1 MTYTVGSYVAD
12 RLSQIG
18 LEDVLA
24 VAGDFNLVL
33 LDELLTEKLTQVY
46 FQPAWNLS
54 TKQERRGWLLYEA
67 SHRSPRLKG

>member
-46 FQPAWNLS
+46 FQP
-54 TKQERRGWLLYEA
+54 G
-67 SHRSPRLKG
+67 

>member
-1 MTYTVGSYVAD
+1 MTYTVGSYLAD
-12 RLSQIG
+12 CLSQIG

-46 FQPAWNLS
+46 FQPA
-54 TKQERRGWLLYEA
+54 
-67 SHRSPRLKG
+67 